1 MDKASFSGA
10 FAIYIGK
17 WIHLHSSMSIYPC
30 CSEACFPPR
39 MVGAWWA
46 AQTWAAVLCCW
57 TVMALWLRQSVMATE
72 LPSTKLSRSGGWWLS
87 PRAASKK
94 CWWVVQGTE
103 MVDVFRAEVP
113 GACFTRLYGILLTY
127 CYGLPMLIL
136 SFRLSLDDA
145 RKFFLVCLVRGPVW
159 NLVGVLSIRFRG
171 LWG

>member
-1 MDKASFSGA
+1 MDKASFSDV

-72 LPSTKLSRSGGWWLS
+72 LPSTKLSRSGGWWLR

-113 GACFTRLYGILLTY
+113 GACFTRLYGILLLWLTHAD
-127 CYGLPMLIL
+127 PIF
-136 SFRLSLDDA
+136 SAQFRWCQEV
-145 RKFFLVCLVRGPVW
+145 FLVCLVRGPVW